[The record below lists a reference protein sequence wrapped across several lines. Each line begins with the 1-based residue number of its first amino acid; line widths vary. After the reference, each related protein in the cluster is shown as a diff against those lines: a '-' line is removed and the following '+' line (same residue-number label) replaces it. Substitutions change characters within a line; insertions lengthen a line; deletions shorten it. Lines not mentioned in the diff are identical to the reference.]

1 MGWRIAGAYL
11 ESCNCEAICPCRMVD
26 GMGGGGRSTYG
37 ICYGLLSW
45 RVDEGQKDGVALD
58 GLGMAMALRY
68 DDDEPGSPWRLVL
81 YVDERGD
88 EAQRAALEEIM
99 LGRSGGPH
107 ILKLPWVR
115 KPSDVIAVRPARIE
129 LAADGKTVWVAD
141 RAEIRVS
148 RRADEGHAVAC
159 GIPGYERG
167 GEEYFA
173 DELRVDDEPYSWE
186 LQGNCA
192 FRTTFDYASE

>member
-1 MGWRIAGAYL
+1 
-11 ESCNCEAICPCRMVD
+11 
-26 GMGGGGRSTYG
+26 
-37 ICYGLLSW
+37 
-45 RVDEGQKDGVALD
+45 
-58 GLGMAMALRY
+58 MALRY

-88 EAQRAALEEIM
+88 DAQRAALEEIM
-99 LGRSGGPH
+99 LGRGGGPH

-115 KPSDVIAVRPARIE
+115 KPSEVIAVRPARID
-129 LAADGKTVWVAD
+129 LATDGKVLRVD
-141 RAEIRVS
+141 ERAEIRVS

-167 GEEYFA
+167 GAEYFA
-173 DELRVDDEPYSWE
+173 DELRVDDAPHSWE

-192 FRTTFDYASE
+192 FATSFDYASE